1 MDVSTKIKNK
11 YNKIY
16 THEEIE
22 QFKSKAIENLRN
34 DTEVYQEI
42 KKMGAKT
49 SHVNEYLS
57 FFLDFQEDFN
67 YCKNCPG
74 YDKCEKV
81 PCHLKLNLIIDNE
94 FVERKYTMCEVAAI
108 REQIN
113 NKYLICDVPETWK
126 SARFQ
131 QIKPLK
137 SRQQILDS
145 CIKVL
150 NGKDRK
156 WLYVSGNPSSG
167 KSYILVALV
176 NELVQ
181 SKNEGPVAVI
191 DCATRIKELNDLSF
205 SDKNG
210 FQELFNQLNEVPILL
225 LDNFGAE
232 YKNDYIR
239 DTIIYPLLSYRKK
252 NNLLTLFSSNFT
264 LEDIQT
270 LYSTKGKMSELMAKQ
285 LVTLIRDSSKEPISL
300 ISKSV
305 FKIGD

>member
-1 MDVSTKIKNK
+1 
-11 YNKIY
+11 
-16 THEEIE
+16 
-22 QFKSKAIENLRN
+22 
-34 DTEVYQEI
+34 
-42 KKMGAKT
+42 
-49 SHVNEYLS
+49 
-57 FFLDFQEDFN
+57 
-67 YCKNCPG
+67 
-74 YDKCEKV
+74 
-81 PCHLKLNLIIDNE
+81 
-94 FVERKYTMCEVAAI
+94 MCEVAAI